1 MVKVIKSESK
11 SGTVE
16 KFKGGFGKMSETSKG
31 KLKRNLIIAAAIVL
45 IAGAICLNFVLFA
58 DKSSSQVYEPSNG
71 TTQAPG
77 QNTDSTPE
85 EPESYFAM
93 AQQNRASAYETAYNT
108 LLAVTTSSTA
118 TEEAKENAFA
128 SITVLAA
135 NKQAEANIETLI
147 KAKGFAE
154 CVAVLSDGHIDIVV
168 KSDGLAA
175 NQRAQIQEIVMKQ
188 TNLTPADI
196 TIIERAS

>member
-58 DKSSSQVYEPSNG
+58 DKSSSQVYEPSG
-71 TTQAPG
+71 VTTQAPG

-118 TEEAKENAFA
+118 TA
-128 SITVLAA
+128 SGM
-135 NKQAEANIETLI
+135 KHCFF
-147 KAKGFAE
+147 KK
-154 CVAVLSDGHIDIVV
+154 V
-168 KSDGLAA
+168 KYPRTPVPWKPLVST
-175 NQRAQIQEIVMKQ
+175 AQPPYTAHSSSTKK
-188 TNLTPADI
+188 
-196 TIIERAS
+196 